1 MNEPDYHLYRL
12 TDTARLPELYA
23 LVQAAFGA
31 LAIDPPSSVLK
42 ETLADFEKRL
52 RSETAIVAEAGDR
65 LIGGV
70 FCIPQGDALYI
81 GRLTVA
87 PDRRR
92 RGVAGALVDAA
103 KNEARRVGAKR
114 ITLRARIML
123 PGNVALFRRH
133 GFTVVAAETHAGF
146 SAPTSY
152 AMEWPVA

>member
-1 MNEPDYHLYRL
+1 MSGTGYHLYRL
-12 TDTARLPELYA
+12 IDIARLPELYA
-23 LVQAAFGA
+23 LVQAVFGA
-31 LAIDPPSSVLK
+31 LAIDPPSSVLT

-52 RSETAIVAEAGDR
+52 HAETAIVAEADHR

-70 FCIPQGDALYI
+70 FCIPQGNALYI

-87 PDRRR
+87 PDWRR
-92 RGVAGALVDAA
+92 RGVAGALIDAV
-103 KNEARRVGAKR
+103 KDEARRVGAKR

-123 PGNVALFRRH
+123 PGNIGLFRRH
-133 GFTVVAAETHAGF
+133 GFTVVAEETHAGF